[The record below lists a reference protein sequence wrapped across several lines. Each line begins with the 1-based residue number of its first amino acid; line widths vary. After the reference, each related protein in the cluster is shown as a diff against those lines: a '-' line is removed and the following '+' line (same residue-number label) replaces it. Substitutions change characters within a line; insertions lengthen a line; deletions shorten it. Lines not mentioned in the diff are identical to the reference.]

1 MQSLTI
7 ESLLDR
13 LQPDVLAIAE
23 PSYED
28 LDIQWDSYQLLK
40 GYIQKGSKI
49 RLNILIKNNIKFTQS
64 YWRVEVPN
72 LTLKLDDWT
81 ITFAYREWAKCGDQ
95 SSKTMVHQMERWSK
109 FVMRWS
115 QEKGKRRMLMGD
127 LNFDY
132 WLTDGSQIHLKPIRD
147 LVYDTISAGGWYQ
160 LIKEPTRYQNQSVSS
175 LDHLYSRSVN
185 DLVFIKNENE
195 TG

>member
-72 LTLKLDDWT
+72 LTLKLDDRT
-81 ITFAYREWAKCGDQ
+81 ITFVYREWAKCGDQ

-132 WLTDGSQIHLKPIRD
+132 WLTDGSQMHLKPIRD
-147 LVYDTISAGGWYQ
+147 LVHDTISSGGWYQ
-160 LIKEPTRYQNQSVSS
+160 LIKEPTRYQNQSVSC
-175 LDHLYSRSVN
+175 LDRLYSRSVN
-185 DLVFIKNENE
+185 DLLNSLNYYFNK
-195 TG
+195 